1 MDSLKQVREPENAET
16 DSSEGLATV
25 SPLTERGVRQ
35 PGQGRWAR
43 SSDHPAD
50 RSRGEPIET
59 PAETGETDNGS
70 SSSSSSS
77 SGGGSSG
84 TRVVPVSVE
93 RLLANRVVAMADQ
106 DPAAT
111 AYKVLRTHV
120 LQRMRANNWKT
131 LGITSP
137 TKGNGKTVTT
147 VNLAITLARD
157 QKHTVLAVDLD
168 LRRPSMASV
177 FFDRRVPGLSDYITE
192 ERPIEELLV
201 NPGIERLVL
210 LPGNHSFTHSSEILS
225 SPKMINM
232 VNEIKDRYPDRLVL
246 FDLPPVLGCD
256 DVMAFAPY
264 VDALLLVIEEGKT
277 TKDQLASAYALLDD
291 GANILGTV
299 LNKGEEGS
307 MGAGYYGY
315 Y

>member
-1 MDSLKQVREPENAET
+1 MDSLKRAHAPENAQA
-16 DSSEGLATV
+16 DSADGLATV
-25 SPLTERGVRQ
+25 SPLTERGIRQ
-35 PGQGRWAR
+35 SVDGRVGR
-43 SSDHPAD
+43 SSDDQAD
-50 RSRGEPIET
+50 RSRDELVET
-59 PAETGETDNGS
+59 PAEAGQTDNH
-70 SSSSSSS
+70 SSSS
-77 SGGGSSG
+77 SGSS
-84 TRVVPVSVE
+84 TRVVPVSAE
-93 RLLANRVVAMADQ
+93 RLLEKRVVAMGEK

-168 LRRPSMASV
+168 LRRPSMASI
-177 FFDRRVPGLSDYITE
+177 FFDRHVPGLSDYITDD
-192 ERPIEELLV
+192 RPIEELLV
-201 NPGIERLVL
+201 NPGIDRLVL

-225 SPKMINM
+225 SPKMIDL

-277 TKDQLASAYALLDD
+277 TKDQLASAYALLED
-291 GANILGTV
+291 GTNILGTV